1 MRFAVLLI
9 LFISVLCIES
19 APVYG
24 QRYIIVRDET
34 ISQISQRYHVNID
47 SIRRWNNLNRSETV
61 IKGQRLVI
69 SGGKIK
75 TATSQFEVEKG
86 IIQVPDTFQESSGI
100 SKAGSSVNPQKR
112 NYLPLFSDPVESVNR
127 FTFYEKVRQFYNKS
141 NFLIRIIFFLNL
153 FFLAFAFIL
162 SFVILFRRLW
172 DGYIES
178 RENECRD
185 KYREFITDW
194 IYSDHSN
201 HIPESLLKELK
212 DRVNREVFSSEILS
226 LHANLIGE
234 SADKLIELFNLAGLP
249 KYSIRKVN
257 SWFWHVKAKG
267 LRELAQMKITEGNQ
281 IIFKYLNAK
290 NSILRIEA
298 QLAWIQ
304 LNPDDPLSF
313 YDDPKI
319 QLTEWG
325 QLNTLNSLKKIGNIP
340 DFGRWLKSP
349 NQSVLLFAI
358 KMSGIFKQFDN
369 LDLITQQLNNPDR
382 GIRYEAIR
390 ALGKMAMPSPISE
403 LQQLFPNEE
412 LDNQTEIIRSL
423 NIMADNANIP
433 FFEKVI
439 LNETDVN
446 IRILSAKGLIL
457 LSEQGKEKLESLFLE
472 ADPVLKKLII
482 HAKDDRI

>member
-1 MRFAVLLI
+1 M
-9 LFISVLCIES
+9 LCIES

-24 QRYIIVRDET
+24 QRYIIVEGET
-34 ISQISQRYHVNID
+34 IYQISQRYHLNID
-47 SIRRWNNLNRSETV
+47 SIRKWNNLNQSDTL

-75 TATSQFEVEKG
+75 TATSQFVIEKK
-86 IIQVPDTFQESSGI
+86 INLVPDTLQKSANTSQT
-100 SKAGSSVNPQKR
+100 GSLVNPQKR
-112 NYLPLFSDPVESVNR
+112 NFLPLFSDPVKSVSR
-127 FTFYEKVRQFYNKS
+127 STYYEKVQQFYNKS
-141 NFLIRIIFFLNL
+141 NFLIRIIILLNL
-153 FFLAFAFIL
+153 FFLTFAVIL
-162 SFVILFRRLW
+162 TFVILFRRLW
-172 DGYIES
+172 EGYIES
-178 RENECRD
+178 RKNECQD

-194 IYSDHSN
+194 IYSDHSD
-201 HIPESLLKELK
+201 HVPESLLKELK
-212 DRVNREVFSSEILS
+212 DWVNREVFASEILS
-226 LHANLIGE
+226 LHANLMGE

-249 KYSIRKVN
+249 NYSIRKVD

-340 DFGRWLKSP
+340 DFGRWLKSS

-382 GIRYEAIR
+382 GIRYEAIC
-390 ALGKMAMPSPISE
+390 ALGKMAVPSPGGE
-403 LQQLFPNEE
+403 LQQLFPKEE
-412 LDNQTEIIRSL
+412 LDNRTEIVRSL
-423 NIMADNANIP
+423 SMMADDLNIP

-457 LSEQGKEKLESLFLE
+457 LSEPGREKLEALFLE
-472 ADPVLKKLII
+472 ADPMLKKIII

>member
-249 KYSIRKVN
+249 NYSIRKVN

-267 LRELAQMKITEGNQ
+267 LRELAQMKIGEGNQ
-281 IIFKYLNAK
+281 IISKYLNAK

-382 GIRYEAIR
+382 GIRYEAIC